1 MKNKVYILSQGE
13 HIEQED
19 ELIDKRRRSPLV
31 KKWQVLNCLL
41 FFEKRII
48 CNHRWIVK
56 YIVMCSVNQ
65 TSLQVLLN
73 HNIFFLSWILSL
85 TSKCLT
91 RFLDTLKDFPQGSHL
106 QCFKKPL
113 LQISPYFQNSNHLK
127 NQRKLIAQ
135 RNPQNGAIIF
145 F

>member
-85 TSKCLT
+85 PSKCLT

-106 QCFKKPL
+106 QFL
-113 LQISPYFQNSNHLK
+113 WFLEIALK
-127 NQRKLIAQ
+127 LVTFANKILHKLVKL
-135 RNPQNGAIIF
+135 GF
-145 F
+145 GTST

>member
-85 TSKCLT
+85 TSKYLS

-106 QCFKKPL
+106 QFL
-113 LQISPYFQNSNHLK
+113 WFLEIALK
-127 NQRKLIAQ
+127 LVTFANKILHKLVKL
-135 RNPQNGAIIF
+135 GF
-145 F
+145 GTST